1 MVSDG
6 VPDSFLIHSGMEIT
20 YADPVFC
27 TLLGAESQDQLVG
40 LSLTD
45 IVKPEYHAALREQVT
60 RIENEDEPV
69 LGLAVDL
76 QMPADQSQ
84 RVIIVNS
91 LIQWDGTQQVQAS
104 MLPITEPDSAIG
116 RLLRSTAMD
125 ESPFGITIA
134 DPSQPDNPLVYVNDG
149 FCELTGYPRDEVL
162 GQNCRFLQG
171 DSTRD
176 EPVAEMRAAIDAKEP
191 ITVEIRNYRNDG
203 TMFWNRVTVVPIR
216 SESGTVTRYLGYQE
230 DVTAKKRF
238 EQDLTLFKEQAEGS
252 DKAIFITDSNGTIEY
267 VNPTFEQ
274 MTGYTA
280 SEANGRNPRML
291 KSGEQDDAFYADLWD
306 EITAGDVWE
315 AELTNQTKQGE
326 LYEVKQKI
334 IPVTDIDGNI
344 TQFVAIEEDISEK
357 LLTRQ
362 KLDVLNRVVR
372 HNLRNSLNA
381 IDGHA
386 DLLASEEMD
395 EEAREASIEAIR
407 NQATSM
413 HEIAETVD
421 DIRDVFAM
429 TDDDDQT
436 WDRLDIETL
445 IEAYR
450 RQYAGTEITA
460 QIDSDAVIHIRNVDL
475 FERALDEAVENA
487 VTHSNQSPP
496 EVAITIDRDSDVDQV
511 YISVADNGPGIPEIE
526 RSVIESEEETPLQHS
541 LGIGLWI
548 MNWVITTLG
557 GELTIAD
564 NEPRGSVVTFQ
575 LPSVDRSVVADNG
588 S

>member
-1 MVSDG
+1 MASDG
-6 VPDSFLIHSGMEIT
+6 VPDSFLIHSGMEIS
-20 YADPVFC
+20 YADSVFC
-27 TLLGAESQDQLVG
+27 TLLGAESQEELVG

-45 IVKPEYHAALREQVT
+45 IVKPEYHAALSEQVT
-60 RIENEDEPV
+60 RIENEDETV

-76 QMPADQSQ
+76 QIPADQSQ

-104 MLPITEPDSAIG
+104 VLPIAEPDSAVG

-125 ESPFGITIA
+125 ESPFGITIS

-171 DSTRD
+171 DSTRE
-176 EPVAEMRAAIDAKEP
+176 EPVAQMRTAIESEEP
-191 ITVEIRNYRNDG
+191 VTVELRNYRNDG

-216 SESGTVTRYLGYQE
+216 FESGTVTSYLGYQE

-238 EQDLTLFKEQAEGS
+238 EQDLTLFKAQAKGS
-252 DKAIFITDSNGTIEY
+252 EKAIFITDSDGTIEY
-267 VNPTFEQ
+267 VNPVFEQ

-291 KSGEQDDAFYADLWD
+291 RSGQQDDAFYADLW
-306 EITAGDVWE
+306 EQITANEVWE

-326 LYEVKQKI
+326 LFEVKQKI
-334 IPVTDIDGNI
+334 IPVTDMDGNI
-344 TQFVAIEEDISEK
+344 TQFVGIEEDISEK

-372 HNLRNSLNA
+372 HNLRNSLSA

-395 EEAREASIEAIR
+395 AEAREASIEAIR

-413 HEIAETVD
+413 HEIAATVD
-421 DIRDVFAM
+421 ALREVFAI

-436 WDRLDIETL
+436 WNRLDIETL

-450 RQYAGTEITA
+450 RQYGDAEITT
-460 QIDSDAVIHIRNVDL
+460 QFGSDAVIYVRNVDL
-475 FERALDEAVENA
+475 FEQALDEAVENA
-487 VTHSNQSPP
+487 VKHSEQSPP
-496 EVAITIDRDSDVDQV
+496 DVSITINRDSDANQV
-511 YISVADNGPGIPEIE
+511 YISVADNGPGIPDIE
-526 RSVIESEEETPLQHS
+526 RSVIESEEETQLQHG
-541 LGIGLWI
+541 LGIGLWK
-548 MNWVITTLG
+548 MNWVVTTLG
-557 GELTIAD
+557 GKLTIAD

-575 LPSVDRSVVADNG
+575 LPSVDRSVVADSG
-588 S
+588 P